1 VGRNSELESRGL
13 HGVRAEP
20 HCEGINEVENN
31 MTLSIES
38 NNTQTTPSTSWT
50 IDPSHSAATFRVR
63 HLMITHVQGEF
74 QKLSGTV
81 LYDPKRPE
89 ATKIQVD
96 IDVASISTREEKRD
110 EHLRSADFFD
120 VEKFPKI
127 TFVSK
132 SVAVK
137 GAEHLEVTGDLT
149 IHGVTKQV
157 VLDVE
162 GPTAE
167 QADPWGNKRIGASA
181 TTKIKRSEFGMVW
194 NTVIEA
200 GGVAVGDEVKIQID
214 VSLIKAKPLS

>member
-1 VGRNSELESRGL
+1 VESNSELESRGL
-13 HGVRAEP
+13 HGSATKP
-20 HCEGINEVENN
+20 HCEGINQVEND
-31 MTLSIES
+31 MTLSIQDS
-38 NNTQTTPSTSWT
+38 STLVTPSTSWT

-63 HLMITHVQGEF
+63 HMMITHVQGEF

-81 LYDPKRPE
+81 LFDPKRPE
-89 ATKIQVD
+89 ATKIQVE

-120 VEKFPKI
+120 VAKFPTI

-132 SVAVK
+132 SATAK
-137 GAEHLEVTGDLT
+137 GADGFLVTGDLT

-157 VLDVE
+157 VLEVE

-181 TTKIKRSEFGMVW
+181 TTKIKRSDFGMVW

-200 GGVAVGDEVKIQID
+200 GGVAVADEVKIQID
-214 VSLIKAKPLS
+214 VSLIKSKALS